1 MEQQGVGT
9 AVDLEALALAF
20 VAQVQGAW
28 TPEALAAWRAEL
40 TRQGQTPAV
49 ATLEAAL
56 ERAQQRFYTGTAHL
70 LLCAGR
76 PCGKRQKFDASP
88 ATLQR
93 LAAECHLTLSTTEC
107 QGPCKQAPVATLR
120 VGQRSEML
128 AQFVRQADWQLV
140 LDFARRAAAGTLL
153 VDAGPAEPFR
163 FDPVHDHDHG
173 SVPLRRLRFL
183 VGHFQGEGRYAT
195 GGETFLK
202 EMVGTWEVSGRC
214 LALRMGV
221 TFPLA
226 DGRKDTHSAFVA
238 VGVNPHTDQVEAR
251 AYSDGGEVHDYHL
264 RLDGETVC
272 FDDRPASHLQAQRAQ
287 KIIRPTADGFTE
299 SLELDYG
306 NGRFEPHYTIT
317 MRRVTPST
325 PGSIGQ

>member
-20 VAQVQGAW
+20 VAQMQGTW
-28 TPEALAAWRAEL
+28 TPEALGAWRAEL
-40 TRQGQTPAV
+40 IRQGHTPA
-49 ATLEAAL
+49 AAELEAAL
-56 ERAQQRFYTGTAHL
+56 EQARQRFYTGAAHL

-76 PCGKRQKFDASP
+76 PCRKRQKFDASP

-93 LAAECHLTLSTTEC
+93 LEAEGHLTISTTEC

-120 VGQRSEML
+120 VGQRSEMF
-128 AQFVRQADWQLV
+128 AQFVRQADWQTV
-140 LDFARRAAAGTLL
+140 LDFARRAAAAGTLL
-153 VDAGPAEPFR
+153 VDASQAEPFR
-163 FDPVHDHDHG
+163 FDPVHDHDQG
-173 SVPLRRLRFL
+173 SVPLRQLRFL
-183 VGHFQGEGRYAT
+183 LGHFQGEGQYAT
-195 GGETFLK
+195 GSDSFLK

-238 VGVNPHTDQVEAR
+238 VGVNPTTDQVEAR

-264 RLDGETVC
+264 RLEGDTVR

-287 KIIRPTADGFTE
+287 KTIRPTADGFE
-299 SLELDYG
+299 EILELDRG
-306 NGRFEPHYTIT
+306 NGRFEPHYTIA
-317 MRRVTPST
+317 MRRVAPAT
-325 PGSIGQ
+325 PGRE